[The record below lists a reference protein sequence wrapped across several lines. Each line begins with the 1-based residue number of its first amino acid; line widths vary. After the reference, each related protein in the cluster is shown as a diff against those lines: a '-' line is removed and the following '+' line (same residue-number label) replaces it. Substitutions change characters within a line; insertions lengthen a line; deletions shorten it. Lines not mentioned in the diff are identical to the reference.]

1 MPHSVVRLSN
11 GLRLIHKQTASPISH
26 FGVLVNAGTRD
37 EDDRKSGLAHF
48 VEHTIFKGTHKRN
61 AYHLLS
67 RMETVGGDLNASTS
81 KEETYFY
88 TSFLSQEYPRAV
100 ELLSDIFFHSTFPE
114 KELEK
119 EKTVVLEEIGYYQDT
134 PSELIFDDFENL
146 VFAGHPLGRNILGTR
161 QSVKKLSR
169 QDILDFL
176 AGNYTLE
183 NVVLS
188 SVGNIPANKLLGL
201 CERHFGNNAIPELKR
216 SRTPFV
222 SYQPMTSEVRKSTTQ
237 ANALLGNIAYPIND
251 DKRTPFMLLTNILG
265 GPGMNTRLNMSIR
278 EKKGLAYT
286 IEASYTP
293 FSDTGLFSIYFG
305 CEKLHTNQCMEL
317 IYKELKKMRENRLG
331 TRQLFNAKKQFIGQ
345 LALSYETRLN
355 EMLSLGHA
363 AFFFE
368 DIDTTEESIEQIGDV
383 TADEILEV
391 ANEILIPDQF
401 STLIYLPH

>member
-161 QSVKKLSR
+161 QSVKKMSR

>member
-1 MPHSVVRLSN
+1 MPHCVVRLSN
-11 GLRLIHKQTASPISH
+11 GLRLIHKQTDSPISH

-37 EDDRKSGLAHF
+37 EDDQKAGIAHF

-114 KELEK
+114 KEIEK

-134 PSELIFDDFENL
+134 PSELIFDDFESL
-146 VFAGHPLGRNILGTR
+146 VFAGHPLGRNILGSR
-161 QSVKKLSR
+161 QSVKKLTR
-169 QDILDFL
+169 QDILGFI

-183 NVVLS
+183 NVVLA
-188 SVGNIPANKLLGL
+188 SVGNIPASKLLSL
-201 CERHFGNNAIPELKR
+201 CERHFGNNTVPELQRK
-216 SRTPFV
+216 RTPFV
-222 SYQPMTSEVRKSTTQ
+222 SYLPQTKEVRKTTTQ
-237 ANALLGNIAYPIND
+237 TNVLLGNIAYPVND
-251 DKRTPFMLLTNILG
+251 DKRTPFLLLTNILG
-265 GPGMNTRLNMSIR
+265 GPGMNTRLNMGIR

-305 CEKLHTNQCMEL
+305 CEKYHTDQCIEL
-317 IYKELKKMRENRLG
+317 IYKELKKLRENRLG
-331 TRQLFNAKKQFIGQ
+331 TRQLFNAKQQFIGQ
-345 LALSYETRLN
+345 LALSYETKLN

-368 DIDTTEESIEQIGDV
+368 EIDTTEESIEQIRAI
-383 TADEILEV
+383 TADEILDV
-391 ANEILIPDQF
+391 ANEILHLDQF
-401 STLIYLPH
+401 STLIYHPR

>member
-11 GLRLIHKQTASPISH
+11 GIRLIHKQTDSPISH

-37 EDDRKSGLAHF
+37 EEEQGAGLAHF

-88 TSFLSQEYPRAV
+88 SSFLSQEYPRAV

-146 VFAGHPLGRNILGTR
+146 VFAGHPLGRNILGSR

-169 QDILDFL
+169 QDILNFI
-176 AGNYTLE
+176 ACNYTLE

-188 SVGNIPANKLLGL
+188 SVGNIPASKLQRL
-201 CERHFGNNAIPELKR
+201 CERHFGNNAIPEMPR
-216 SRTPFV
+216 NRAPFV
-222 SYQPMTSEVRKSTTQ
+222 SYQPRTSEIRKNTTQ
-237 ANALLGNIAYPIND
+237 TNALIGNIAYPIHD
-251 DKRTPFMLLTNILG
+251 DKRTPFLLLTNILG
-265 GPGMNTRLNMSIR
+265 GPGMNTRLNMGIR

-305 CEKLHTNQCMEL
+305 CEKHHTGLCMDL
-317 IYKELKKMRENRLG
+317 IHKELKKLRENRLG
-331 TRQLFNAKKQFIGQ
+331 TRQLFNAKQQFIGQ
-345 LALSYETRLN
+345 LALSYETKLN

-368 DIDTTEESIEQIGDV
+368 EIDTTEESIEQIRAI

-391 ANEILIPDQF
+391 ANEILNPDQF
-401 STLIYLPH
+401 SSLVYHPR

>member
-11 GLRLIHKQTASPISH
+11 GLRLIHKQTDTPISH

-37 EDDRKSGLAHF
+37 EDEQKAGLAHF
-48 VEHTIFKGTHKRN
+48 VEHTLFKGTHKRN

-81 KEETYFY
+81 KEETYLY

-100 ELLSDIFFHSTFPE
+100 ELLSDILFHSTFPE

-134 PSELIFDDFENL
+134 PSELIFDEFENL
-146 VFAGHPLGRNILGTR
+146 VFADHPLGRNILGTR
-161 QSVKKLSR
+161 QSVKKLTR
-169 QDILDFL
+169 QDILDFI
-176 AGNYTLE
+176 AGNYTLG

-188 SVGNIPANKLLGL
+188 SVGNIPVSKLKSL
-201 CERHFGNNAIPELKR
+201 CERHFGDNAIPELQR
-216 SRTPFV
+216 NRTPFV
-222 SYQPMTSEVRKSTTQ
+222 SYQPQTSEIRKNTTQ
-237 ANALLGNIAYPIND
+237 TNALLGNIAYPIND
-251 DKRTPFMLLTNILG
+251 DRRTPFLLLTNILG
-265 GPGMNTRLNMSIR
+265 GPGMNTRLNMGIR

-305 CEKLHTNQCMEL
+305 CEKHHTEQCIDL
-317 IYKELKKMRENRLG
+317 IYTELKKLRENRLG

-345 LALSYETRLN
+345 MALSYETRLN

-368 DIDTTEESIEQIGDV
+368 EIDTTEESMEQIKAI
-383 TADEILEV
+383 TADEIIEV
-391 ANEILIPDQF
+391 ANETLIPDRF
-401 STLIYLPH
+401 STLIYHPR